1 MRIYRLGDEGPEVGD
16 IQERLTRLGH
26 PIDTGE
32 SGVRFGSS
40 TDVAVRE
47 FQRRRSLRV
56 DGLVGPDTW
65 GQLVEA
71 GYHLGDRTLY
81 LHSPHFRGDD
91 VRALQRKLNALGFD
105 AGRED
110 GLYGV
115 NTDRAMREFQ
125 RNVGEEPDGIVG
137 LHVIAVL
144 ERMRPLESGPS
155 RALVREAEEMRH
167 ARTSIDGRALAI
179 DPGDPG
185 EPGGACTYAVA
196 QTLHDQL
203 AAMGARP
210 VLLRGRDE
218 PLGPTERA
226 RAANEMGA
234 AMCVSIEL
242 ASGLP
247 EASGPTVSYFGSDQT
262 HSPAGMLAR
271 PAHPRGGRGHPRD
284 QGPPAAPVGVDAAR
298 DPHARRAGGA
308 RVHLQ
313 RAGSGPHRR
322 PRVRRAGRARRRGG
336 YQTLLRGVRRRST
349 APRAMPSTTAP
360 ITRSRSDGCRAGAVR
375 LRWARHRGLCYA
387 PMRFC
392 LMLEGQE
399 GVTWSDWLG
408 AARAAERLGF
418 EAIFTSDHYL
428 SVIRHRDRDRGS
440 SDAWTMLGALA
451 ASTETIRLGTMV
463 SPVTFRLPAVLAKA
477 AVTADRVSGGR
488 VELGMGAGWWEDEHR
503 THGFPFPEVSTRFDM
518 LDRTARD
525 RAWTPHGAALFVPGQ
540 ALSPR

>member
-26 PIDTGE
+26 AIE
-32 SGVRFGSS
+32 SGELGTRFGSS

-47 FQRRRSLRV
+47 FQARRSLRV

-110 GLYGV
+110 GMYGV
-115 NTDRAMREFQ
+115 NTDQAMREFQ

-137 LHVIAVL
+137 LHAIAVL

-167 ARTSIDGRALAI
+167 SRTSIDGRVLAI

-196 QTLHDQL
+196 QTLHDEL
-203 AAMGARP
+203 ATMGATP
-210 VLLRGRDE
+210 ALLRERDE

-226 RAANEMGA
+226 RVANEMGA

-247 EASGPTVSYFGSDQT
+247 EAAGPTVSYFGSDQT
-262 HSPAGMLAR
+262 HSPAGMLAAQLILEEVEAVLETR
-271 PAHPRGGRGHPRD
+271 GRMQRLSVSMLRETRMPAVLVE
-284 QGPPAAPVGVDAAR
+284 PAFVTNEQEASLIA
-298 DPHARRAGGA
+298 DPAFAE
-308 RVHLQ
+308 RV
-313 RAGSGPHRR
+313 
-322 PRVRRAGRARRRGG
+322 GRAVAA
-336 YQTLLRGVRRRST
+336 GVRRYF
-349 APRAMPSTTAP
+349 
-360 ITRSRSDGCRAGAVR
+360 AG
-375 LRWARHRGLCYA
+375 
-387 PMRFC
+387 
-392 LMLEGQE
+392 
-399 GVTWSDWLG
+399 
-408 AARAAERLGF
+408 
-418 EAIFTSDHYL
+418 
-428 SVIRHRDRDRGS
+428 
-440 SDAWTMLGALA
+440 
-451 ASTETIRLGTMV
+451 
-463 SPVTFRLPAVLAKA
+463 
-477 AVTADRVSGGR
+477 
-488 VELGMGAGWWEDEHR
+488 
-503 THGFPFPEVSTRFDM
+503 
-518 LDRTARD
+518 
-525 RAWTPHGAALFVPGQ
+525 
-540 ALSPR
+540 